1 MEMLGFKVLSR
12 GKISGFKVFMGNLM
26 YFGNFEEGK
35 MRGFQ
40 SFEGGN
46 HPFTPHPLLGRLGEN
61 KMSIV

>member
-1 MEMLGFKVLSR
+1 
-12 GKISGFKVFMGNLM
+12 MGNLM

-46 HPFTPHPLLGRLGEN
+46 HPFTPHPLGQYLGRLGEKKN
-61 KMSIV
+61 VNSIDIIYSCAYGGNINNTK